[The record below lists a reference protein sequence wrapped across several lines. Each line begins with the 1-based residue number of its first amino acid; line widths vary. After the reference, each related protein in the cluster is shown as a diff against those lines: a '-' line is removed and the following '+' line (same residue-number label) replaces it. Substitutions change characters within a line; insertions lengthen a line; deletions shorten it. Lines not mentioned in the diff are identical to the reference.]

1 MKDFEKQL
9 LAENSTAFYT
19 FDISVLK
26 NRVDYL
32 KSRLPNEVSLCYA
45 VKANTFIIKE
55 IEGCVERLEV
65 CSPGEEAVC
74 KKLGVPSEKT
84 VISGV
89 YKTPEFIEELAADKS
104 FNGIFTV
111 ESLTQYDLLCSLS
124 EKYGRRLQLLLRLTN
139 GSQFGIN
146 KEDIDDIVKNRG
158 LQNIIDIL

>member
-26 NRVDYL
+26 NRVEYL

-65 CSPGEEAVC
+65 CSPARKRYAKSLVFPL
-74 KKLGVPSEKT
+74 KKQLSRGFIKRRNLLRSLLRIKALT
-84 VISGV
+84 V
-89 YKTPEFIEELAADKS
+89 Y
-104 FNGIFTV
+104 
-111 ESLTQYDLLCSLS
+111 
-124 EKYGRRLQLLLRLTN
+124 LQLN
-139 GSQFGIN
+139 P
-146 KEDIDDIVKNRG
+146 
-158 LQNIIDIL
+158 

>member
-26 NRVDYL
+26 NRVEYL

-111 ESLTQYDLLCSLS
+111 ESLTQYDLLCNLS
-124 EKYGRRLQLLLRLTN
+124 EKYGRRLASFKAHKRKP
-139 GSQFGIN
+139 IWY
-146 KEDIDDIVKNRG
+146 K
-158 LQNIIDIL
+158 

>member
-55 IEGCVERLEV
+55 IEGCVERKRYAKSLV
-65 CSPGEEAVC
+65 FPL
-74 KKLGVPSEKT
+74 KKQLSRGFIKRRNLLRSLLRIKALT
-84 VISGV
+84 V
-89 YKTPEFIEELAADKS
+89 Y
-104 FNGIFTV
+104 
-111 ESLTQYDLLCSLS
+111 
-124 EKYGRRLQLLLRLTN
+124 LQLN
-139 GSQFGIN
+139 P
-146 KEDIDDIVKNRG
+146 
-158 LQNIIDIL
+158 